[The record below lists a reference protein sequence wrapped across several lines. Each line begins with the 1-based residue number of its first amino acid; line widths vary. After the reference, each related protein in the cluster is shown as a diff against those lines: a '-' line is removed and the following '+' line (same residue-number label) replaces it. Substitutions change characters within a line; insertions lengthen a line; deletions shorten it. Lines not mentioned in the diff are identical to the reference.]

1 MPEFGALRI
10 VDPREMWPSES
21 ADFTPWL
28 AQNIAILAE
37 AIGLELEVRERESPV
52 GDFSLDLLAYDVDR
66 DREVVIENQLTAT
79 NHDHLGKLLT
89 YAAGRD
95 AGVIVW
101 IAPEF
106 RDEHRQALDW
116 LNSRTEEDTEFFGV
130 VLEALQIDESR
141 PAPNFRLVAAPNE
154 WRKANVGVRPA
165 AASES
170 SEAYRVF
177 FQGLL
182 DDLREQHRFTGGRIA
197 QPKSWYSFTSD
208 AKGVRYSATFKR
220 GNRVSTE
227 LYLDTGETE
236 STKRLFDRVIEL
248 KTEVEADFGEPLSWE
263 RLDNRRACRIAAY
276 REGSIEDDAELLEEI
291 KQWAIDR
298 LLRFK
303 RVLIPRLLALEGNN
317 RPPSA

>member
-154 WRKANVGVRPA
+154 WRKANVA
-165 AASES
+165 
-170 SEAYRVF
+170 
-177 FQGLL
+177 
-182 DDLREQHRFTGGRIA
+182 
-197 QPKSWYSFTSD
+197 
-208 AKGVRYSATFKR
+208 
-220 GNRVSTE
+220 
-227 LYLDTGETE
+227 
-236 STKRLFDRVIEL
+236 
-248 KTEVEADFGEPLSWE
+248 
-263 RLDNRRACRIAAY
+263 
-276 REGSIEDDAELLEEI
+276 
-291 KQWAIDR
+291 
-298 LLRFK
+298 
-303 RVLIPRLLALEGNN
+303 
-317 RPPSA
+317 